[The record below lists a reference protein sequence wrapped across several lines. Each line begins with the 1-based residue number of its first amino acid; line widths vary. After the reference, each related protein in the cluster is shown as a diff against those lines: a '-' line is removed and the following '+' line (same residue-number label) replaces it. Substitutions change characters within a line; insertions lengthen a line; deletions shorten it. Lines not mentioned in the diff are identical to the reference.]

1 MRFQKYSLDFKT
13 NVFVFRGTCIFYTLF
28 CFKFRMGQGCFG
40 IYKKNKKNKKI
51 TTRINHVPVCG
62 GCLCHLC
69 GA

>member
-1 MRFQKYSLDFKT
+1 
-13 NVFVFRGTCIFYTLF
+13 
-28 CFKFRMGQGCFG
+28 MGQECFG

-62 GCLCHLC
+62 DCLCHLC